1 LTGLWRDLFTP
12 DFWERTIKAMETK
25 RYDYVPHEDGSPY
38 KWDEPRVVEGFDLA
52 PFDLASTLEIR
63 NLPLVLDKIIEHPS
77 PLSSADEETI
87 HMANELCALR
97 HYEPIVQIE
106 NGVATVPLRVQR
118 AIQSVIASGQ
128 NE

>member
-1 LTGLWRDLFTP
+1 
-12 DFWERTIKAMETK
+12 METK
-25 RYDYVPHEDGSPY
+25 RYDYAPRDDGSPY

-63 NLPLVLDKIIEHPS
+63 NLRLILAKIIEHLS
-77 PLSSADEETI
+77 SISSADAETI
-87 HMANELCALR
+87 QMANELCALR
-97 HYEPIVQIE
+97 NYEPIVQIE
-106 NGVATVPLRVQR
+106 NGVANVPLHVQR